1 MYLNMRA
8 KQKLSRAYKYNNL
21 DRGYKI
27 MRCKICGIT
36 SYEDAIN
43 AIEAGADALGFVFYE
58 KSPRYISPSDAKLI
72 IERLPPFVEKVGLF
86 VNVDAQIINSY
97 IQESG
102 CTLAQLHFEASNE
115 VYEQLFVP
123 YIKVIRA
130 KKSKDILQYSNEY
143 RLVDAY
149 CEAYGGAGKR
159 LNIEWF
165 KNIDCSKIILAGG
178 LDPQS
183 VSSLKEYGFYAVDVS
198 SGVEISHG
206 IKDSKKVKE
215 FINNAKL

>member
-1 MYLNMRA
+1 
-8 KQKLSRAYKYNNL
+8 
-21 DRGYKI
+21 

-36 SYEDAIN
+36 SFNDAMDAIKS
-43 AIEAGADALGFVFYE
+43 GADALGFVFYK

-72 IERLPPFVEKVGLF
+72 IDKLPPFVEKVGLF

-102 CTLAQLHFEASNE
+102 CTLAQIHFEAKE
-115 VYEQLFVP
+115 ELYEQLFIP
-123 YIKVIRA
+123 YIKVTRA
-130 KKSKDILQYSNEY
+130 KESQDILEYKNEY

-149 CEAYGGAGKR
+149 CEAYGGTGKK

-165 KNIDCSKIILAGG
+165 KDIDCSKIILAGG
-178 LDPQS
+178 LDSQN
-183 VSSLKEYGFYAVDVS
+183 VASLKKYGFYGVDVS

-206 IKDSKKVKE
+206 IKDSLKVKE
-215 FINNAKL
+215 FIANAK

>member
-1 MYLNMRA
+1 MRT
-8 KQKLSRAYKYNNL
+8 
-21 DRGYKI
+21 
-27 MRCKICGIT
+27 KICGIT
-36 SYEDAIN
+36 SYKDAMI

-58 KSPRYISPSDAKLI
+58 KSPRYISPLDAKQI
-72 IERLPPFVEKVGLF
+72 IEKLPPFVEKVGLF

-102 CTLAQLHFEASNE
+102 CTLAQLHFEAPDE
-115 VYEQLFVP
+115 LYKQLFVP

-130 KKSKDILQYSNEY
+130 KEAKDISQYSDEY

-149 CEAYGGAGKR
+149 CEAYGGSGKR

-165 KNIDCSKIILAGG
+165 KDIDCSKIILAGG
-178 LDPQS
+178 LDPQN
-183 VSSLKEYGFYAVDVS
+183 VASLKEYGFYGVDVS

-206 IKDSKKVKE
+206 IKNPKKVMD
-215 FINNAKL
+215 FITNAR

>member
-1 MYLNMRA
+1 M
-8 KQKLSRAYKYNNL
+8 KT
-21 DRGYKI
+21 
-27 MRCKICGIT
+27 KICGIT
-36 SYEDAIN
+36 SYEDAMI
-43 AIEAGADALGFVFYE
+43 AIEAGANALGFVFYE
-58 KSPRYISPSDAKLI
+58 KSPRYISPNDAKNI
-72 IERLPPFVEKVGLF
+72 IKKLPPFVEKVGLF

-130 KKSKDILQYSNEY
+130 KSKEDILKFSDEY

-159 LNIEWF
+159 INIEWF
-165 KNIDCSKIILAGG
+165 NDTDNSKIILAGG
-178 LDPQS
+178 LDTTN
-183 VSSLKEYGFYAVDVS
+183 VASLKKYGFYGVDVS

-206 IKDSKKVKE
+206 KKDPKKVKD
-215 FINNAKL
+215 FIKNAN

>member
-1 MYLNMRA
+1 MRT
-8 KQKLSRAYKYNNL
+8 
-21 DRGYKI
+21 
-27 MRCKICGIT
+27 KICGIT
-36 SYEDAIN
+36 SFEDAMDAIN
-43 AIEAGADALGFVFYE
+43 AGANALGFVFYE
-58 KSPRYISPSDAKLI
+58 KSPRYISPSDAKAI
-72 IERLPPFVEKVGLF
+72 ISQLPPFVEKVGLF

-102 CTLAQLHFEASNE
+102 CTLAQLHFDASDDL
-115 VYEQLFVP
+115 YKQLFVP

-130 KKSKDILQYSNEY
+130 KDSKDILKYSDEY

-165 KNIDCSKIILAGG
+165 KDVDCSKIILAGG
-178 LDPQS
+178 LDS
-183 VSSLKEYGFYAVDVS
+183 SNVTSLKEYGFYGVDVS

-206 IKDSKKVKE
+206 KKDATKVKE
-215 FINNAKL
+215 FITNAH